1 MVTSEMAEGRSG
13 ELRELASSLV
23 SELRAEFHRS
33 RDSQQAHSSTS
44 TSSTVRQ
51 ETSTSGKRTYRAP
64 SLFANLKKSKKSKVE
79 KALTRDFMLLPPD
92 CKEGNGRVRIPR
104 GGYRNQLIGAQLIG
118 KVQLRPSMTDLEVRR
133 EICTV
138 FATPMG
144 ISTKAFDE
152 LDSDDAGF
160 FEFDYLQSSGSGT
173 CSLCIPSVSK
183 SFSWTGQEV
192 ARLSKQ
198 GKMIYLL
205 ARKPLNL
212 PKSSHS
218 PPSSPI
224 SVDDDN
230 DDDSLPVVH
239 LSSQHQAQPSGY
251 IEILDD
257 YPSPIPSNSSDDQDL
272 QVVLEESMRDVN
284 RVEEALR

>member
-92 CKEGNGRVRIPR
+92 CKEGNGQVRIPR
-104 GGYRNQLIGAQLIG
+104 GGYRNQLIG

-144 ISTKAFDE
+144 ISTKAFDK

-160 FEFDYLQSSGSGT
+160 FEFNYLQSSGFGT

-198 GKMIYLL
+198 GKMIFLL
-205 ARKPLNL
+205 VRKPLNL

-218 PPSSPI
+218 PPFSPI

-230 DDDSLPVVH
+230 DYDSLPVVH

-272 QVVLEESMRDVN
+272 QVALEESMKDVS
-284 RVEEALR
+284 RVEEALK